1 VWDRQDRSH
10 TSLTNA
16 VGDVT
21 FRLILTDHVFK
32 LDNVIFACKP
42 RPDEFF
48 LKNLRMRSTSLPPA
62 VKQLFVL
69 DAKKNIAGVTVTYI
83 CSIKKE
89 NGVYVAFN

>member
-1 VWDRQDRSH
+1 MWDGQDRSH

-48 LKNLRMRSTSLPPA
+48 PKNLRMRSTSLPPA

-69 DAKKNIAGVTVTYI
+69 DAKKNIAGVTASRI
-83 CSIKKE
+83 FAPSKKKM
-89 NGVYVAFN
+89 AFM